1 LVLGTGVGF
10 SYPKSVRFRCDR
22 CAVCC
27 GDTENHAR
35 HILLLREE
43 ARAISRVILKPVEAF
58 ATEIEGRKPYV
69 YEMRKTGAEGKCFFL
84 HGTDCRVYEQRPLVC
99 RFYPF
104 KLATL
109 KGKHRFRC
117 TSECPGMGKGRRLER
132 DYFEEL
138 FRQAC
143 DRLKDWETE
152 GI

>member
-1 LVLGTGVGF
+1 VSGTGTGIG
-10 SYPKSVRFRCDR
+10 YPKNVCYRCTR
-22 CAVCC
+22 CALCC

-43 ARAISRVILKPVEAF
+43 ARTISRVILKPVETF
-58 ATEIEGRKPYV
+58 AAGIKGHGPYV
-69 YEMRKTGAEGKCFFL
+69 YEMRKTGTEGKCFFL
-84 HGTDCRVYEQRPLVC
+84 HGTDCSVYEQRPLVC

-109 KGKHRFRC
+109 KGRHSFRC
-117 TSECPGMGKGRRLER
+117 TSECPGIGRGGRLER

-143 DRLKDWETE
+143 DRLETKGTE
-152 GI
+152 GF

>member
-1 LVLGTGVGF
+1 VC
-10 SYPKSVRFRCDR
+10 YRCTR
-22 CAVCC
+22 CALCC

-35 HILLLREE
+35 HILLLRAE
-43 ARAISRVILKPVEAF
+43 ARTISRVILKPVESF
-58 ATEIEGRKPYV
+58 ATKIKDQEPYV
-69 YEMRKTGAEGKCFFL
+69 YEMRKTGAGGKCFFL
-84 HGTDCRVYEQRPLVC
+84 RGTDCSVYEQRPLVC

-109 KGKHRFRC
+109 RGTHKFRC
-117 TSECPGMGKGRRLER
+117 TSECPGIGKGRRLER

-143 DRLKDWETE
+143 DRLETE